1 MSNGNRLTP
10 EQVQTILL
18 MTREGCSA
26 KHIGEVVGCSARTV
40 VRVRAAGDARL
51 ASPEQFV
58 PLSQEQKDFAQY
70 LLDDGAPY
78 REVARTLGVSR
89 TTVEKYFPGYGWSKK
104 QAAEFRALV
113 KKFRWLEAS

>member
-18 MTREGCSA
+18 MTREGWSA

-51 ASPEQFV
+51 ASPNQFV

-78 REVARTLGVSR
+78 NEVARTLGVSR

-113 KKFRWLEAS
+113 RKFRWLEAS

>member
-26 KHIGEVVGCSARTV
+26 KHIGEVVGCSDRTV

-51 ASPEQFV
+51 ASAQFV

-78 REVARTLGVSR
+78 NEVARTLGVSR
-89 TTVEKYFPGYGWSKK
+89 TTVEKYFPGYRWSKK
-104 QAAEFRALV
+104 QAAEFTVLAE
-113 KKFRWLEAS
+113 KFRRLEAS